1 MESNRELIRS
11 AFIRMM
17 IVNMFVMMAS
27 NLCSFIDNI
36 IISRVLGTDAL
47 AAVGYFSPV
56 ATAVGLYNMIILGA
70 QVLCGNFIGGGKK
83 DQVNSLF
90 ISVFIYL
97 GILSSAFAIAGIVFR
112 DNLSAMLGAEGEVHN
127 MLSGYILGYLP
138 GIPAQALCAM
148 LMALVAFNNDMRR
161 SYVSAIVMAVVN
173 AVADQLL
180 AGMGTFGIGLASTL
194 SSVMAL
200 AVLLPG
206 YCRKDRTLH
215 FTKLS
220 PKWKP
225 VMQAAKLGVPSLMFT
240 MGLIVKNTMVN
251 YTLSTHTGA
260 AGVAVA
266 SVLSSVCCILGIVSG
281 GFGTAFLSLAG
292 LYYGE
297 SDRESFIELYR
308 IAFRIGEACFI
319 TIVAVI
325 MLCATPLSNLFFEPG
340 SDAWEMGR
348 RMFLLGFLFYPVNIF
363 MSCLLNSYHAQG
375 NMRLVNIMSAAETSM
390 IGLMIAVTVPF
401 FGTDAAW
408 LSNTWVDIMCVM
420 IIVAVAWIIKK
431 RISSQPAVLLRLSD
445 RFGASPDEY
454 KEYSVKS
461 IDDLIDVSASAVAFC
476 KERNISPRNA
486 FFAGLCIEEMAKNIL
501 QHGSKPGKH
510 VYIDVRVVVRDELT
524 IRIRDNCPEF
534 DPRKRMDLFHPESPE
549 KNIGIRLTARL
560 ASKID
565 YYSDAE
571 VNTLIMQI

>member
-251 YTLSTHTGA
+251 YTLSTYTGA

-281 GFGTAFLSLAG
+281 GFGTAFLSLDG

-420 IIVAVAWIIKK
+420 IIVAAAWIIKK

-549 KNIGIRLTARL
+549 QNIGIRLTARL
-560 ASKID
+560 ATKID

>member
-375 NMRLVNIMSAAETSM
+375 KMRLVNIMSAAETSM

>member
-240 MGLIVKNTMVN
+240 MGLIVKNSMVN

-420 IIVAVAWIIKK
+420 IIVAAAWIIKK

-549 KNIGIRLTARL
+549 QNIGIRLTARL

>member
-112 DNLSAMLGAEGEVHN
+112 DNLSAMLDAEGEVHN

-308 IAFRIGEACFI
+308 IAFRIGEKCFI

-375 NMRLVNIMSAAETSM
+375 KMRLVNIMSAAETSM

-420 IIVAVAWIIKK
+420 IIVAAAWIIKK

-549 KNIGIRLTARL
+549 QNIGIRLTARL

>member
-420 IIVAVAWIIKK
+420 IIVAAAWIIKK

-549 KNIGIRLTARL
+549 QNIGIRLTARL

>member
-112 DNLSAMLGAEGEVHN
+112 DNLSAMLGAKGEVHN

-240 MGLIVKNTMVN
+240 MGLIVKNSMVN

-549 KNIGIRLTARL
+549 QNIGIRLTARL

>member
-240 MGLIVKNTMVN
+240 MGLIVKNSMVN

-549 KNIGIRLTARL
+549 QNIGIRLTARL